1 MIPWKALYQ
10 ASLAFTISQNLFK
23 LMSIE
28 LVMPSTNLT
37 LCHSLLLTSIF
48 PSIRVFSNK
57 LALCTR
63 QPKYWSFSFMIS
75 PSNGYSG
82 LISFRI
88 DWLAFPAVQGTLES
102 FQTPQFQSIK
112 SLALSLLYGP
122 TVTTILEKPWLW
134 LYRIFRQSNVSGFLI
149 R

>member
-1 MIPWKALYQ
+1 
-10 ASLAFTISQNLFK
+10 
-23 LMSIE
+23 
-28 LVMPSTNLT
+28 
-37 LCHSLLLTSIF
+37 
-48 PSIRVFSNK
+48 
-57 LALCTR
+57 
-63 QPKYWSFSFMIS
+63 MIS